1 VTPAQLEA
9 WEHLSYPALAF
20 NVLRLYIPE
29 AEIPSEDLQRLVN
42 KSYSTFRHEDVVPVV
57 QVRPSVSGPPPPH
70 LFPHCQMSDDCSLLV
85 MEQFHG
91 PTCAFKDVALQFVG
105 NMFEFFLA
113 RKARAVAAP
122 DAGILCDPD
131 TPSHITVVGATSGD
145 TGSAAIEG
153 LRGKANIECV
163 PASDGD
169 QGRGMA

>member
-1 VTPAQLEA
+1 
-9 WEHLSYPALAF
+9 
-20 NVLRLYIPE
+20 
-29 AEIPSEDLQRLVN
+29 
-42 KSYSTFRHEDVVPVV
+42 
-57 QVRPSVSGPPPPH
+57 
-70 LFPHCQMSDDCSLLV
+70 MSDDCSLLV

-113 RKARAVAAP
+113 RKARAVADPA
-122 DAGILCDPD
+122 AGIVCDPD

-163 PASDGD
+163 LAPRHWVPPPPPPPLLRAPESPPPSHTPLASHTIHPRVATARHFAHVVLS
-169 QGRGMA
+169 QGVHPVSQGPRRCGPGGPNDLRSGRQRPQRVRGGHL